1 MGDSQLFSQ
10 HQTQSKQQPQQ
21 QHLVLTSQNSNSNE
35 QRHYQIELDC
45 NNKYVVEQSRDFL
58 RLGTIVAESDESKSV
73 RERREDDVNE
83 VDLHPLSN
91 QVGGHTRLMVLNPS
105 TILKPLNY
113 RELDFYQN
121 IQDQDIKMF
130 VPKYKGVMQASVCS
144 GKMEKRYSPSF
155 HDDNMVSNS
164 TATIVSKGSTKSTT
178 STTTTTNSQQRSTKS
193 GYKRKREEVLK
204 MKVHHS
210 GTQAKDVIK
219 STTTSTDTN
228 RQYFLMLEH
237 ITCNYV
243 NPCILDL
250 KMGTRQ
256 HGDDASAEKRTKQMA
271 KCAASTSASLGVRLC
286 GMQVYQADSDYY
298 LKRDKYWG
306 RELNE
311 DGFKSALCR
320 FFDNGLGLRVHV
332 IRKVL
337 AKLEQLRRVIE
348 KQSSYRFYSCSLLI
362 VYEGEGGIPITTLL
376 PTSSPISN
384 HTRSAGRGAQMP
396 PPHTTI
402 KALST
407 ADHIRD
413 RDRDVPCCCYDA
425 DTSNSSLDLSHDD
438 VSQDSHHRGFGEAA
452 ARGAAIRHTTTLP
465 TPTTTAS
472 TFFPISEETIFLD
485 SPPTHSHHLLTP
497 PDGLISSCS
506 AHHSSSTGDEL
517 GSSPL
522 SVHGHWMVYNSNSSS
537 DEYSLSGSGSTSSCM
552 ALNGD
557 KGGRL
562 VDEDGL
568 IRSDGFEEEETGR
581 CKGVIGSKGKSNHS
595 QQQIYDNSLHFED
608 LELEDED
615 DEELTPTISHRH
627 HVHQHHLSAKNTVNP
642 KRSRSQQQVTTH
654 KPDPL
659 ATSSPSRS
667 RSPMDQK
674 HMTSQLQS
682 TTPTL
687 VPPQVDVRMI
697 DFAHTSF
704 VTSKA
709 ASENEKSATSL
720 HQGPDGGFLQGLDS
734 MRRLLMEILTEG
746 CK

>member
-1 MGDSQLFSQ
+1 MVFLLADWGMGDSQLFN
-10 HQTQSKQQPQQ
+10 QQ
-21 QHLVLTSQNSNSNE
+21 QTTTTTKKQHHQQEQQQRIVLTTTSNSN
-35 QRHYQIELDC
+35 QRHYQID
-45 NNKYVVEQSRDFL
+45 NYVVEQSRDYL
-58 RLGTIVAESDESKSV
+58 RLGSVLKDNEDGSHKGGGTRESVVVS
-73 RERREDDVNE
+73 REEVNQAE

-155 HDDNMVSNS
+155 HEDNNVVSNTTS
-164 TATIVSKGSTKSTT
+164 SNTIVSKQSSSGEI
-178 STTTTTNSQQRSTKS
+178 NSQRHSSTKS

-219 STTTSTDTN
+219 STSSSSDNN

-311 DGFKSALCR
+311 EGFKNALCR
-320 FFDNGLGLRVHV
+320 FFDNGFGLRVHV

-337 AKLEQLRRVIE
+337 AKFEQLRRVIE

-362 VYEGEGGIPITTLL
+362 VYEGEGGHPITTLV
-376 PTSSPISN
+376 PSS
-384 HTRSAGRGAQMP
+384 TRGSSRVAQMP
-396 PPHTTI
+396 PPLHTTI
-402 KALST
+402 KPLST
-407 ADHIRD
+407 ANDHVRD

-452 ARGAAIRHTTTLP
+452 ARGAAIRHSNTISSSSSSTQP
-465 TPTTTAS
+465 TS
-472 TFFPISEETIFLD
+472 SFFPISEETMFHLD
-485 SPPTHSHHLLTP
+485 DHSDHHLLTP
-497 PDGLISSCS
+497 PDVSC
-506 AHHSSSTGDEL
+506 SSSTHNTSDEL

-537 DEYSLSGSGSTSSCM
+537 DEYSLSGSSTSCM
-552 ALNGD
+552 INGGESSG
-557 KGGRL
+557 KAGRGTT
-562 VDEDGL
+562 VDEEGL
-568 IRSDGFEEEETGR
+568 ASDGFER
-581 CKGVIGSKGKSNHS
+581 AHSPISNKAKS

-615 DEELTPTISHRH
+615 DEELTPTLSHRH
-627 HVHQHHLSAKNTVNP
+627 HVHQHHLSVNSAVNAK
-642 KRSRSQQQVTTH
+642 RLRSQQQEV
-654 KPDPL
+654 DPL
-659 ATSSPSRS
+659 ATSSP
-667 RSPMDQK
+667 K
-674 HMTSQLQS
+674 HKQQQNN
-682 TTPTL
+682 TL
-687 VPPQVDVRMI
+687 VEQSIIPVSIPKVDVRMI

-704 VTSKA
+704 VPSKSSVNNDKATSM
-709 ASENEKSATSL
+709 TSL

-734 MRRLLMEILTEG
+734 MRRLLMEIITEV
-746 CK
+746 